1 MATILQANVG
11 KSAEALHCVLETA
24 MERKADLVIFQEPP
38 TGRGE
43 FAPRHPTYDIIWPI
57 TTTGRPSRVATAKRI
72 DSDWIF
78 GEETRFTE
86 DEAEGDVQVVRATR
100 RDGTGVPF
108 RIVNAY
114 FQSVGRGGGPRPA
127 KRAQ

>member
-1 MATILQANVG
+1 MATIIQANVG

-24 MERKADLVIFQEPP
+24 LEREADLVIFQEPP

-43 FAPRHPTYDIIWPI
+43 FAMRHPAYDIIWPI

-72 DSDWIF
+72 DSDWTF

-86 DEAEGDVQVVRATR
+86 NEAEGDVQVVRATR
-100 RDGTGVPF
+100 RDGTGEPF
-108 RIVNAY
+108 RITNAY
-114 FQSVGRGGGPRPA
+114 F
-127 KRAQ
+127 